1 MGATVGRE
9 DSMTTS
15 RTRDLRAGDVVD
27 YHGQPHRVTHVDRG
41 AGWAWAVAF
50 DDTGWAM
57 ALGDDV
63 VVLGRAA

>member
-1 MGATVGRE
+1 
-9 DSMTTS
+9 MTRIDTH
-15 RTRDLRAGDVVD
+15 DLRAGDVVE
-27 YHGQPHRVTHVDRG
+27 YQGQPHRVTHVDRL